1 MLQAFV
7 CGVFPLMAVTDARIH
22 GSGIGIGK
30 KQLWDLFQLDNLNM
44 FLDSDPSE
52 KELRYSVQTRNRW
65 ALIPSLT
72 FMNVSSYGV

>member
-1 MLQAFV
+1 MLYIIEWIFMLQAFV

-52 KELRYSVQTRNRW
+52 KELRYSVQTRNR
-65 ALIPSLT
+65 
-72 FMNVSSYGV
+72 